1 MKICDRA
8 NRRCESLSLS
18 LSTLPSSLLLLL
30 PFSKRHRIKKKE
42 KEKRRKES
50 RFVRREIS
58 REIAF
63 STKTREYYQVV
74 IYRMEENG
82 DFGNRERDSP
92 VSRRW
97 RGMGWVSLAF
107 LSSGLA
113 LAFPIA
119 ISIILGGVP
128 SQHSLSYNVII
139 FSGEGKAYA
148 QLDRILQNGRPR

>member
-1 MKICDRA
+1 
-8 NRRCESLSLS
+8 
-18 LSTLPSSLLLLL
+18 
-30 PFSKRHRIKKKE
+30 
-42 KEKRRKES
+42 
-50 RFVRREIS
+50 
-58 REIAF
+58 
-63 STKTREYYQVV
+63 
-74 IYRMEENG
+74 MEENG

-139 FSGEGKAYA
+139 FGGEGKAYA

>member
-18 LSTLPSSLLLLL
+18 FYPLSSLSFLESMEFRL
-30 PFSKRHRIKKKE
+30 KKKKKKKKE
-42 KEKRRKES
+42 ERKKRNERDFLFRKKK
-50 RFVRREIS
+50 RNIIGRVTFI
-58 REIAF
+58 
-63 STKTREYYQVV
+63 
-74 IYRMEENG
+74 EENR
-82 DFGNRERDSP
+82 DFGNFGKGFSG
-92 VSRRW
+92 RW

-113 LAFPIA
+113 PAFPIA

-139 FSGEGKAYA
+139 FGGAEGKAYTRNSIA
-148 QLDRILQNGRPR
+148 SCKMADRVYAL